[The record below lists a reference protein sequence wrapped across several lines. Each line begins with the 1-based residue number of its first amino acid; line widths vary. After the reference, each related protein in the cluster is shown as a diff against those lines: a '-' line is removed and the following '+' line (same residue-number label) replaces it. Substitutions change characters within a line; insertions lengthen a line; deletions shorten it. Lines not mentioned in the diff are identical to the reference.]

1 MRSYSNK
8 KRYFVWLPLW
18 IALGVV
24 LGLFIGSK
32 FSVFNST
39 RSLFRGGSKV
49 DAVLQYINE
58 AYVDS
63 VNTQELIE
71 KALPGLIAEL
81 DPHSVYFSAKDM
93 ELVGDELEGHFSG
106 IGVQFVLPSQAA
118 GILPGDRIVYVND
131 SLFAGKGMTN
141 DKVMRSLRGEKGS
154 DVRLG
159 IKRLGKASTVN
170 IIVTRGDIPVNTV
183 DIAYQPA
190 KNIGMIK
197 VNKFGMTTVKEFIT
211 AISKLKKQGSTS
223 FIIDLRQNT
232 GGSLTA
238 AIQMVNEFLAKGQL
252 IVYTE
257 GRAYPREDA
266 VADGSGTTKAD
277 QLVVLMDEGS
287 ASASEVFAGAIQDND
302 RGLIIGRRSF
312 GKGLV

>member
-18 IALGVV
+18 IALGIV

-93 ELVGDELEGHFSG
+93 ELVGDELEGHFSA
-106 IGVQFVLPSQAA
+106 L
-118 GILPGDRIVYVND
+118 
-131 SLFAGKGMTN
+131 
-141 DKVMRSLRGEKGS
+141 
-154 DVRLG
+154 
-159 IKRLGKASTVN
+159 
-170 IIVTRGDIPVNTV
+170 
-183 DIAYQPA
+183 
-190 KNIGMIK
+190 
-197 VNKFGMTTVKEFIT
+197 
-211 AISKLKKQGSTS
+211 
-223 FIIDLRQNT
+223 
-232 GGSLTA
+232 
-238 AIQMVNEFLAKGQL
+238 
-252 IVYTE
+252 
-257 GRAYPREDA
+257 
-266 VADGSGTTKAD
+266 
-277 QLVVLMDEGS
+277 LVVL
-287 ASASEVFAGAIQDND
+287 GAID
-302 RGLIIGRRSF
+302 
-312 GKGLV
+312 